1 MKRSTFLKA
10 GSLAA
15 APLLING
22 VPVFANTSTG
32 NLFFDYLA
40 RVTYGCGKILVII
53 QMNGGNDG
61 LNTIIPVDKYTNLNN
76 GRPNIILPET
86 SILSLTNNATTG
98 MHPAMAELRNLYND
112 GKMVIVQGVS
122 YPNPNF
128 SHFRA
133 TDIWFSASDSNVT
146 LDTGWLGRTLDEQYP
161 NYPAA
166 FPNTEMPDPLAI
178 QIGSTTPFSLQGP
191 SVNMGYNV
199 SNPTALINVIN
210 ATTDPAPNND
220 YGRELTFLR
229 LMKDQSNAYRV
240 SIQNAYNAQAT
251 MSALYPASGNSLAD
265 QLKIV
270 ARLIGGGLKT
280 PVYVVNHPNSHDTHV
295 DQVVA
300 SNTITGSHA
309 NMLSILSKAI
319 NAFQNDITLM
329 GKAQN
334 VTGMTFSE
342 FGRRIINNA
351 SMGTDHG
358 VGAPVMF
365 FGAALNPGMI
375 GTSPNIPVAPTVN
388 SQVPMQYD
396 FRQLYSTVMQDWLC
410 LSATET
416 QTVLGSSFTRL
427 PIFAS
432 SNIPLPLEDIT
443 LTGQYFS
450 GEARLNFKVEDNT
463 HYEKFSVEFST
474 DGSSFQEIQLIQ
486 RISLN
491 ALENY
496 SYNHSISVSKVFY
509 RIKGQ
514 LLQGGRIKYSNTIL
528 LRSNDR
534 QQLITVYPN
543 PVENNQINVRLFEIP
558 GTWVDITIY
567 DLLGAKVYYNR
578 FNNGSQQ
585 ISFRV
590 PPSFAR
596 DTHYILEVQY
606 GTTITRE
613 QIVFR

>member
-1 MKRSTFLKA
+1 MKRSEFLKA

-15 APLLING
+15 APLLLNG
-22 VPVFANTSTG
+22 LPVMANPGTG
-32 NLFFDYLA
+32 NLFFDYLGQ
-40 RVTYGCGKILVII
+40 VMYGCGKVLVII

-61 LNTIIPVDKYTNLNN
+61 LNMIVPIDKYSNLNN
-76 GRPNIILPET
+76 GRSNIILPQNE
-86 SILSLTNNATTG
+86 ILSLNNNPTTG
-98 MHPAMAELRNLYND
+98 MHPAMAELRNLYNE

-133 TDIWFSASDSNVT
+133 TDIWFSASDSNVN
-146 LDTGWLGRTLDEQYP
+146 LDTGWLGRSLNTQYP

-166 FPNTEMPDPLAI
+166 FPNVDMPDPLAI

-199 SNPTALINVIN
+199 TDPASLLNVIN

-229 LMKDQSNAYRV
+229 LMKDQSNTYRV
-240 SIQNAYNAQAT
+240 AIQNAYNAQT
-251 MSALYPASGNSLAD
+251 TLSSLYPASGNSLAD

-270 ARLIGGGLKT
+270 ARLIGGGMKT
-280 PVYVVNHPNSHDTHV
+280 PVYIVNHPNSHDTHV
-295 DQVVA
+295 NQVVA
-300 SNTITGSHA
+300 GNTSTGSHA
-309 NMLSILSKAI
+309 NMLTILSKAI

-329 GKAQN
+329 GKATN

-342 FGRRIINNA
+342 FGRRIISNA

-358 VGAPVMF
+358 VAAPVMF
-365 FGAALNPGMI
+365 FGAALNPGMV
-375 GTSPNIPVAPTVN
+375 GLSPEIPDTPTVT

-396 FRQLYSTVMQDWLC
+396 FRRLYSTIMQDWMC
-410 LSATET
+410 MTPAES
-416 QTVLGSSFTRL
+416 QSVLGSNFVKL
-427 PIFAS
+427 PIFVS
-432 SNIPLPLEDIT
+432 SDGALPLEDIT

-450 GEARLNFKVEDNT
+450 GETRLSYKVEDNT
-463 HYEKFSVEFST
+463 HYEKFTIEFSA
-474 DGSSFQEIQLIQ
+474 DGLAFAPLQSVNRVSFNGIETY
-486 RISLN
+486 SFTHASN
-491 ALENY
+491 APKL
-496 SYNHSISVSKVFY
+496 FY

-514 LLQGGRIKYSNTIL
+514 LLQGGRIKYSNTIM
-528 LRSNDR
+528 LRSNAR
-534 QQLITVYPN
+534 QQLISVFPN
-543 PVENNQINVRLFEIP
+543 PVENNQIYVRFLEQP
-558 GTWVDITIY
+558 DSWVDITIY

-578 FNNGSQQ
+578 FTNVSGQ

-606 GTTITRE
+606 GETVARE
-613 QIVFR
+613 QLIFR